1 MIKELRRKSNI
12 SYIMIV
18 FVLCLVFIS
27 TIMFVNREKSSA
39 DLLNIASKQRVY
51 TQGLVFSCY
60 KYHDSS
66 YSDVY
71 KNKILKLIDK
81 MRKGNVFIK
90 GVKSDDIDKVMHDS
104 KYNFELQ
111 FETFL
116 DSAESYVNTKE
127 SKYLNTINLLYE
139 EILSE
144 SDIIVDILEKD
155 FKKFIFKFQIYLSI
169 SLIILLMLIILIYR
183 KITLKSISNIQEF
196 YNKLNK
202 SQEELFQTQKLSKL
216 ISWSM
221 DVKSGEISLSKSS
234 EDIFGISIEDNFNLS
249 MFCDIIYQ
257 KDLNR
262 VLELFDGAINFGI
275 SFQTEFRSRASGEFK
290 VFEIY
295 CDVDSKFD
303 NIIKLYGLIQDI
315 TEKASSRD
323 KMKLYLEKI
332 DKNIIASSTDTRG
345 VITYVSEAFSKIS
358 GYKKE
363 ELLGN
368 KHSMVRHPDTPKELF
383 SDLWSTI
390 SSGKTWEGELKN
402 LKKDGG
408 YYWVYVAI
416 SPDFDFKG
424 NITGYTAVRQDI
436 TDKKKVEYL
445 SITDGLTN
453 LYNRRYFN
461 DISQKEL
468 DRAKRDR
475 RIFAFVLLDID
486 NFKKYNDTYGH
497 QDGDTALVSISE
509 SLKDTFKRSSD
520 IVFRL
525 GGEEFGVIINSDF
538 IDKIS
543 PMVEQARESIQ
554 NLNIEHKENLP
565 SKVLTASF
573 GVIATEAFS
582 EDGDYDIKDIYKQ
595 ADTMLY
601 EAKESGRNRVC
612 IKKL

>member
-18 FVLCLVFIS
+18 LVLCLVFAS
-27 TIMFVNREKSSA
+27 TIIFVDREKSSA

-51 TQGLVFSCY
+51 SQGLVFFCY

-66 YSDVY
+66 YSEVY

-81 MRKGNVFIK
+81 MRKGNIFIK
-90 GVKSDDIDKVMHDS
+90 GIDSDEIDQVMHSS
-104 KYNFELQ
+104 KYNFEQQ
-111 FETFL
+111 FEMFL
-116 DSAESYVNTKE
+116 DNAEHYVNTKE
-127 SKYLNTINLLYE
+127 SKYLNTVNLLYE
-139 EILSE
+139 AILNE
-144 SDIIVDILEKD
+144 SDMIVDILEKN
-155 FKKFIFKFQIYLSI
+155 FKKFIFEFQIYLSV

-183 KITLKSISNIQEF
+183 KIILKSIASTEEL

-202 SQEELFQTQKLSKL
+202 SQENLLQTQKISKL
-216 ISWSM
+216 ISWNL
-221 DVKSGEISLSKSS
+221 DVKSGEISLSKLS
-234 EDIFGISIEDNFNLS
+234 EDIFGLPLRDKFNLNT
-249 MFCDIIYQ
+249 FCEIIYE

-262 VLELFDGAINFGI
+262 VLELFDGAMNFGI
-275 SFQTEFRSRASGEFK
+275 PFQTEFRSNESGELK
-290 VFEIY
+290 VFDIY
-295 CDVDSKFD
+295 CEIRSENNK
-303 NIIKLYGLIQDI
+303 IIELYGLIQDI
-315 TEKASSRD
+315 TEKANLRD

-332 DKNIIASSTDTRG
+332 DKNIIASSTDKRG
-345 VITYVSEAFSKIS
+345 VITYVSEAFSEIS

-368 KHSMVRHPDTPKELF
+368 KHSMVRHPDTPKEF
-383 SDLWSTI
+383 FVDLWSTI

-408 YYWVYVAI
+408 YYWVDVAI

-424 NITGYTAVRQDI
+424 NIIGYTAVRQDI
-436 TDKKKVEYL
+436 TDKKQVEYL

-461 DISQKEL
+461 DISQKEI
-468 DRAKRDR
+468 DRAKRDKH
-475 RIFAFVLLDID
+475 IFAFVLLDID

-497 QDGDTALVSISE
+497 QDGDAVLVSVSE
-509 SLKDTFKRSSD
+509 SLKNTFKRSSD

-525 GGEEFGVIINSDF
+525 GGEEFGVIINSDS

-543 PMVEQARESIQ
+543 PMVEQARENLQ

-565 SKVLTASF
+565 SKVVTASF
-573 GVIATEAFS
+573 GLIVVEVVGEAK
-582 EDGDYDIKDIYKQ
+582 YDIEDIYKQ
-595 ADTMLY
+595 ADMMLY

-612 IKKL
+612 IKRV